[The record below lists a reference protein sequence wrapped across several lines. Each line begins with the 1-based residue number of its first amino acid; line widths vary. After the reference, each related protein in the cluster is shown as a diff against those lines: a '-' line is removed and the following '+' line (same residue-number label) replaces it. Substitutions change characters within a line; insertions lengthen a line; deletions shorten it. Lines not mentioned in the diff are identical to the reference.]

1 MAALSPELAAFI
13 SSSRAISR
21 EMLRLSTRQSVA
33 CVAALGDAAV
43 QAAPSLLGDSA
54 VQATA
59 SSVQAAPSKRC
70 GVGGDPPTAAPP
82 SRGAKRPS
90 EAADTETVVKC
101 ARRGTAH
108 SSRYYG
114 VSWMTSHGKWLVA
127 YYDLDGRHVNVGFSA
142 VEGDAARTYNAAV
155 IRANLAHIRPL
166 NLEKDGVLLEKP
178 EKTSEFRGIS
188 LNVKNNR
195 WQAIIRRGKRHGLDG
210 RVQRL
215 GFFEDERDAGLA
227 VDSFARLHLPG
238 TALNFPTLDEL
249 YVSRLKVPLRVRLTY
264 DVSGGRREVIAAQLT
279 KVKYD
284 PSHKSVEKRGV
295 WRYRV
300 KLEDAQTAK
309 TLGLQATFWDPVT
322 GDHSRFAA
330 CDYRQ
335 AAPRQKGPS
344 ARKKATPVPKAASAL
359 SRSSEE
365 PLQY

>member
-1 MAALSPELAAFI
+1 
-13 SSSRAISR
+13 
-21 EMLRLSTRQSVA
+21 
-33 CVAALGDAAV
+33 
-43 QAAPSLLGDSA
+43 
-54 VQATA
+54 
-59 SSVQAAPSKRC
+59 
-70 GVGGDPPTAAPP
+70 
-82 SRGAKRPS
+82 
-90 EAADTETVVKC
+90 
-101 ARRGTAH
+101 
-108 SSRYYG
+108 
-114 VSWMTSHGKWLVA
+114 
-127 YYDLDGRHVNVGFSA
+127 VN
-142 VEGDAARTYNAAV
+142 
-155 IRANLAHIRPL
+155 IRPL